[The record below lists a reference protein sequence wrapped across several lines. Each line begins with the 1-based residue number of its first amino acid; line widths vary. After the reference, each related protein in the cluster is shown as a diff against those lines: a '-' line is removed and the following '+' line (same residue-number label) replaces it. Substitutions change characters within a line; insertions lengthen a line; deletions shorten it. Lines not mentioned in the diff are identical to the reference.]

1 MIKANIDR
9 LLAAFS
15 TTTMSDDDDVDGRAP
30 TRAEVKAA
38 NGGFIEHRG
47 STSSATFRAM
57 LYVEGPPKGLHVARL
72 NLDVMS

>member
-1 MIKANIDR
+1 
-9 LLAAFS
+9 
-15 TTTMSDDDDVDGRAP
+15 MSDDDDVDGRAP